1 MTYKVKINNKDVIEV
16 ETGNTILEAA
26 LENGIDFPHGCRS
39 GNCGACKAKRISGEI
54 EMSPY
59 SEFALEDE
67 EKENNYILACR
78 SVPWSDCEI
87 NIFSEDKKNIINH
100 KIKEFET
107 RVKSFKK
114 ITQDIY
120 VINLEYINL
129 KNNFEFYAGQ
139 YAELTFNNL
148 AKKHFSMANSP
159 ETKDLEFHVK
169 VLNNGE
175 TSEYIKNKLKINE
188 KVKVKGPYGNAFL
201 RTTHR
206 GPIIALAG
214 GTGLAPILS
223 IIKSSI
229 KNKLKQPIKI
239 YYGAQTEKDLYFKDI
254 LKEIALKNK
263 NIEFNSVVNVGKN
276 NSDTRIGKVTDAVI
290 EDIEDFDGYKAY
302 LAGPPKM
309 IEAAEKL
316 FLSLGIRKIDMHS
329 DAFYTS
335 YEEAGSK

>member
-1 MTYKVKINNKDVIEV
+1 MPYKVKINDKDIIKV

-39 GNCGACKAKRISGEI
+39 GNCGACKAKKISGEI
-54 EMSPY
+54 KMSPY
-59 SEFALEDE
+59 SEFALEE
-67 EKENNYILACR
+67 KEKENDFILACR

-87 NIFSEDKKNIINH
+87 NIFSEDNIINQ
-100 KIKEFET
+100 KIKEFEAK
-107 RVKSFKK
+107 VKNFKK
-114 ITQDIY
+114 ITDDIY
-120 VINLEYINL
+120 VINLKYINL

-139 YAELTFNNL
+139 YAELTFGGL
-148 AKKHFSMANSP
+148 PERHFSMANSP
-159 ETKDLEFHVK
+159 ETKDLEFHIK

-175 TSEYIKNKLKINE
+175 TSEYIKNKLKIDE

-223 IIKSSI
+223 IVRSSI

-239 YYGAQTEKDLYFKDI
+239 YYGAQTENDLYFKDV

-263 NIEFNSVVNVGKN
+263 NIEFNSVVNIGN
-276 NSDTRIGKVTDAVI
+276 NSSDIRIGKVTDAVI

-309 IEAAEKL
+309 VEAAEEL
-316 FLSLGIRKIDMHS
+316 FVSLGIRKIDLHS

-335 YEEAGSK
+335 YEESKDK

>member
-1 MTYKVKINNKDVIEV
+1 MSYKVKINNKDIIEV
-16 ETGNTILEAA
+16 DNGNTILEAA
-26 LENGIDFPHGCRS
+26 LEKGIDFPHGCRS
-39 GNCGACKAKRISGEI
+39 GNCGACKAKRVSGEI

-59 SEFALEDE
+59 SEFALEEE

-87 NIFSEDKKNIINH
+87 NVLSENENNIINH
-100 KIKEFET
+100 KIIEFET
-107 RVKSFKK
+107 RVKSLKK

-129 KNNFEFYAGQ
+129 KKNFEFYAGQ
-139 YAELTFNNL
+139 YVELTFGDL
-148 AKKHFSMANSP
+148 PEKHFSMANSP
-159 ETKDLEFHVK
+159 ETKDLEFHIK
-169 VLNNGE
+169 VLNDGE
-175 TSEYIKNKLKINE
+175 TSQYIKNKLKINE

-201 RTTHR
+201 RTSHR

-223 IIKSSI
+223 IIRSSVN
-229 KNKLKQPIKI
+229 NKLKQPIKI
-239 YYGAQTEKDLYFKDI
+239 YYGAQTEDDLYFKDV
-254 LKEIALKNK
+254 LNEIALKNK
-263 NIEFNSVVNVGKN
+263 NIEFNSVVNIGKN
-276 NSDTRIGKVTDAVI
+276 NNNIRIGQVTDAVI

-309 IEAAEKL
+309 VETAEEL

-335 YEEAGSK
+335 YEEARSK